1 MTRADAVLALLAEA
15 NPVSDPMTLM
25 VDRQVRARLESIEH
39 WSETMHEA
47 NTQTI
52 APPENDSSRRRL
64 FTMVAA
70 VAAAVAVGLAGFA
83 FFRDASEVAG
93 VEPTLTFDGATCTY
107 EGRLEFDGGVE
118 RLFTLVNTSDALTGL
133 GVFKAVD
140 GTAIENVDPSDI
152 FMSLEPGGISF
163 VADAPSGG
171 QVVVDATVFAPVADD
186 GDWLL
191 VCFVR
196 DRDATSSTPA
206 GDHPAAI
213 FTVGS

>member
-1 MTRADAVLALLAEA
+1 MTRADVVLALLAKA
-15 NPVSDPMTLM
+15 NPVSDPTALT
-25 VDRQVRARLESIEH
+25 VDTEVGARLESVEH
-39 WSETMHEA
+39 RSETMQET
-47 NTQTI
+47 NVQSI
-52 APPENDSSRRRL
+52 ARPEEESSRRRL
-64 FTMVAA
+64 FAMVG
-70 VAAAVAVGLAGFA
+70 AAAAALAVGLAGFA
-83 FFRDASEVAG
+83 FFRGAGEVAG
-93 VEPTLTFDGATCTY
+93 VEPTLTFDGSTCTY
-107 EGRLEFDGGVE
+107 EGRLEFDGGAE
-118 RLFTLVNTSDALTGL
+118 RLITFVNTSDALTGL

-140 GTAIENVDPSDI
+140 GTAIENVDPADI

-196 DRDATSSTPA
+196 DRDATSSTPP

-213 FTVGS
+213 FTVGP